1 MLKVTNSASEELK
14 KVMNSEQAKG
24 KELVITFQGYGWG
37 GPSLGMTLDESIEG
51 LKKLE
56 SNGINAYIDND
67 LAGNLLSIGKINID
81 FVKPQFGRA
90 GYTITVGE
98 KKDCGGC
105 SC

>member
-1 MLKVTNSASEELK
+1 
-14 KVMNSEQAKG
+14 
-24 KELVITFQGYGWG
+24 
-37 GPSLGMTLDESIEG
+37 MTLDESIEG
-51 LKKLE
+51 LQKLE

-67 LAGNLLSIGKINID
+67 LAGNLTTMGKINID

-98 KKDCGGC
+98 KKDCGDC